1 MILPTKHNANKNS
14 KELFNEKDDVS
25 SGTIYSDDHT
35 SDGDDK
41 WKKEGSAEMELK
53 ATWLGLSPPVE
64 ESSLEKLS
72 INSGSFPRGF

>member
-25 SGTIYSDDHT
+25 SDTIYSDDHT

-41 WKKEGSAEMELK
+41 GKKEGSAEMELK
-53 ATWLGLSPPVE
+53 AT
-64 ESSLEKLS
+64 
-72 INSGSFPRGF
+72 